1 MTDIVPIPAPPTV
14 PLYPALGSA
23 NFNTEAYNYG
33 SSMPSVVSGI
43 QAMCQAAWTNA
54 VAAQERAASAAG
66 SASAADTQ
74 ANLAMGYRNQA
85 NAAAATA
92 TTRRDEAAASAAAA
106 EGSRIDASKLNLG
119 GKTAAPTTDNQGQAL
134 RAGATYYDTTA
145 GKWRVWTGSAWG
157 DGISAVAGV
166 SSLNGQSG
174 ALVLTT
180 LASYGIT
187 NFRADEGLPA
197 EVNLATV
204 VTSGVY
210 RYNTAADNPPGCL
223 YSPVHV
229 MRSADTCAQMVVD
242 YNSNAAYIR
251 SGVVRN
257 NLLTRALVESGS
269 PPWRRVAYHNDV
281 YVIMSSGVMDL
292 SRGTRFAVAVNGSMG
307 LDFSNVPTDAAL
319 SVMLEINFVSGGF
332 TLPPGSVWVNGVAP
346 TFVTGKRHL
355 LYFERALVGNTSS
368 WYVSALP
375 GFAP

>member
-1 MTDIVPIPAPPTV
+1 MTDIVPTPTPPTV

-74 ANLAMGYRNQA
+74 ANLAMGYSNQA

-166 SSLNGQSG
+166 SSLNGEAG
-174 ALVLTT
+174 ALNKST
-180 LASYGIT
+180 LAQYGIK
-187 NFRADEGLPA
+187 NFRADEGLP
-197 EVNLATV
+197 ENVNLASV
-204 VTSGVY
+204 VISGIY
-210 RYNTAADNPPGCL
+210 RYNTAADNPPATL
-223 YSPVHV
+223 YSPLLVC
-229 MRSADTCAQMVVD
+229 RSVDTCSQIVVD
-242 YNSNAAYIR
+242 YGSGAMFVR
-251 SGVVRN
+251 GGVVVN
-257 NLLTRALVESGS
+257 GVLVDAATRSV
-269 PPWRRVAYHNDV
+269 PVPWRRVAYQTDRV
-281 YVIMSSGVMDL
+281 VPTTGVMDL
-292 SRGTRFAVAVNGSMG
+292 ALGSRFAAAVNGSIS
-307 LDFSNVPTDAAL
+307 LSFANVPADSAC
-319 SVMLEINFVSGGF
+319 VVLEIHFISGSL
-332 TLPPGSVWVNGVAP
+332 TLPSGSIWANGTVP
-346 TFVTGKRHL
+346 TLATGKRHL
-355 LYFERALVGNTSS
+355 LYFERCIAGNTAG
-368 WYVSALP
+368 WYVSALT
-375 GFAP
+375 GFAA